1 MKNDDKNQV
10 STLQQI
16 YTFWTIKLH
25 KKLLFIEAS
34 IIFFD

>member
-1 MKNDDKNQV
+1 MKNDDKK
-10 STLQQI
+10 SSITLQQL